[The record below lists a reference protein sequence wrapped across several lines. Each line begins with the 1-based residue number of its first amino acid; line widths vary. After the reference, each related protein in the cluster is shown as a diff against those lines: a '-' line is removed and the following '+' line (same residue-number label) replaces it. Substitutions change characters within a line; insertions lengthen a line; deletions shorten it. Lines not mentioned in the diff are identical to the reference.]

1 MNKTKRESYTT
12 FEAALLCH
20 VSHHSIKNWIRRD
33 LIKAIRTPGG
43 HYRIKKNELTIF
55 MRKFNMLEEDSLSP
69 AKEKGR
75 NILVVDDDQ
84 ETLELIK
91 DILTANKYKVIDV
104 DNGFAAGMWAIQEK
118 PELIVLD
125 FLMPRVDGFD
135 VCRTLKKNP
144 KTKKIKILALTCLT
158 AESQIERMYEYG
170 IDDYLAKPFEINEL
184 LSRVNKLLSIKKVDA
199 KT

>member
-1 MNKTKRESYTT
+1 MNKNKRESYTT

-20 VSHHSIKNWIRRD
+20 VSHHSIKNWIRRG

-43 HYRIKKNELTIF
+43 HYRIKKDELMDF
-55 MRKFNMLEEDSLSP
+55 MKKYNMIEEEAAAAP
-69 AKEKGR
+69 AKETGKK
-75 NILVVDDDQ
+75 ILVVDDDK
-84 ETLELIK
+84 ETLNLIK
-91 DILTANKYKVIDV
+91 DILTTDKFSVLDV
-104 DNGFAAGMWAIQEK
+104 DNGFDAGMYAMQEK
-118 PELIVLD
+118 PDLIILD

-135 VCRTLKKNP
+135 VCRSLKKNA

-184 LSRVNKLLSIKKVDA
+184 LTRVNNLLAIKKV
-199 KT
+199 

>member
-1 MNKTKRESYTT
+1 MNTKRESYTT

-20 VSHHSIKNWIRRD
+20 VSHHSIKNWIRRG

-43 HYRIKKNELTIF
+43 HYRIKKDELTDF
-55 MRKFNMLEEDSLSP
+55 MRKYNMLDEDSGQTA
-69 AKEKGR
+69 AKEAGNK
-75 NILVVDDDQ
+75 ILVVDDDK
-84 ETLELIK
+84 ETLKLIR
-91 DILTANKYKVIDV
+91 DILTSNKFKVIDV
-104 DNGFAAGMWAIQEK
+104 DNGFDAGMYAMQEK
-118 PELIVLD
+118 PDLIILD

-135 VCRTLKKNP
+135 VCRSLRKNP

-184 LSRVNKLLSIKKVDA
+184 LTRVNTLLNIKKV
-199 KT
+199 

>member
-1 MNKTKRESYTT
+1 MDKSKRESYTT

-43 HYRIKKNELTIF
+43 HYRIKKSELTTF
-55 MRKFNMLEEDSLSP
+55 MKKYQMLDEEEVIAPKSEH
-69 AKEKGR
+69 K
-75 NILVVDDDQ
+75 ILVVDDDK
-84 ETLELIK
+84 ETLDLIK
-91 DILTANKYKVIDV
+91 DILVTNKFNVSDV
-104 DNGFAAGMWAIQEK
+104 DNGFAAGMSAIQES
-118 PELIVLD
+118 PSLIILD

-135 VCRTLKKNP
+135 VCRTLKKNA
-144 KTKKIKILALTCLT
+144 KTKNIKILALTCLT

-184 LSRVNKLLSIKKVDA
+184 LSRVNNLLSIDKV
-199 KT
+199 